1 MCMNLAMNAVQA
13 MKDGGMLTVRTRH
26 AGSMVV
32 LEIED
37 TGPGIQPHHLDRIWD
52 PFFTTKPIGQGTGL
66 GLSITRQTVTGYG
79 GTIRV
84 ESHPGEGARFIIELP
99 VQGAGG
105 GDG

>member
-1 MCMNLAMNAVQA
+1 V
-13 MKDGGMLTVRTRH
+13 T
-26 AGSMVV
+26 

-37 TGPGIQPHHLDRIWD
+37 TGPGIQTHHLDRIWD

-66 GLSITRQTVTGYG
+66 GLSITRQTVTRFG

-84 ESHPGEGARFIIELP
+84 ESRPDEGARFIIELP
-99 VQGAGG
+99 VQGPGG